1 MAKIEDAM
9 KIISW
14 VEHSNDNERVL
25 HKNKGELGL
34 TFFGIYQSAHPTLS
48 IWNTINKALK
58 IEPNIKKAGAI
69 LMKDSE
75 LLNQVNIF
83 YKREFWDKM
92 RLDEVDSQH
101 IANEIFVFG
110 VNVHWKTAIK
120 VSQKLIG
127 VEADGVIGPK
137 TLAAINSFNENTFDR
152 EFDQYEIEYYKQIAI
167 NKPHIAHNLNGWIY
181 RARYVTNELYQN
193 SNFMIA

>member
-1 MAKIEDAM
+1 MARIEDAM
-9 KIISW
+9 KILSW
-14 VEHSNDNERVL
+14 IEHSNDNERVL

-34 TFFGIYQSAHPTLS
+34 TFFGIYQSAHPALS

-92 RLDEVDSQH
+92 RLDEVNSQH

-110 VNVHWKTAIK
+110 VNVFYKTAIFLWTDLK
-120 VSQKLIG
+120 GNVLLVK
-127 VEADGVIGPK
+127 
-137 TLAAINSFNENTFDR
+137 
-152 EFDQYEIEYYKQIAI
+152 
-167 NKPHIAHNLNGWIY
+167 
-181 RARYVTNELYQN
+181 
-193 SNFMIA
+193 